1 MANQQQIL
9 DLTLLSST
17 YLVELGMEAIA
28 EQKKGCMD
36 CSDLNKIEQLIMLN
50 EQLYEKIA
58 ENSYGK
64 DTDML
69 YNCLLKAVASFDGA
83 SASIDPNSVTDGIT
97 IIVEGGG
104 GGSNLP
110 IWIDVPWSEMSND
123 VDGYRDTYYNPAWV
137 GYNPAITRQGTVM
150 YQVDIDYSNDGNGTI
165 VFNDG
170 KGFYDGEFF
179 RAENYQPYGDV
190 PPALVDLFINW
201 S

>member
-17 YLVELGMEAIA
+17 YMVELGLEAIA
-28 EQKKGCMD
+28 EQKKGCGG
-36 CSDLNKIEQLIMLN
+36 CNDLKKIEQLIMLN
-50 EQLYEKIA
+50 EQLYEKVEA
-58 ENSYGK
+58 GDYGLE
-64 DTDML
+64 TSML

-83 SASIDPNSVTDGIT
+83 SASIDPNSITDGIT

-104 GGSNLP
+104 GSNLP
-110 IWIDVPWSEMSND
+110 PWKDVFWSEMSND
-123 VDGYRDTYYNPAWV
+123 VDGYKDTYYNPAWA
-137 GYNPAITRQGTVM
+137 GYNPAITRQGTIM
-150 YQVDIDYSNDGNGTI
+150 YQVDIDYANDGNGTI

-179 RAENYQPYGDV
+179 RAENYQPYGTV
-190 PPALVDLFINW
+190 IPLTPLFIDW